1 MKLGVD
7 FLGIHMKSP
16 VIAASGTFGFGL
28 EYEEY
33 MDLNRI
39 GAISCKGLSLSP
51 WAGNEGVRIAET
63 SSGILNCIGLE
74 NPGVEYF
81 KINYLPRLKRYDV
94 PIICNVVGKDIEEYG
109 KVAKALSVDGVHALE
124 INISCPNVKHGGIS
138 FGTDPK
144 MAYEVTRVVKQNTN
158 LPVIMKLSP
167 NVTDIVSIAKAV
179 EEAGADAISL
189 INTLMGL
196 AIDAKT
202 RRPVLGNITGGL
214 SGPAI
219 KPIALYLVWK
229 VCQVVHVPV
238 CGLGGI
244 MTGKDVAEF
253 MIAGACTVQVGTAS
267 IASPDAIP
275 RITRELGVWCD
286 ENHVED
292 INDIIGTLQISVL

>member
-1 MKLGVD
+1 MKLDVD

-16 VIAASGTFGFGL
+16 VIAVSGTFGFGL

-33 MDLNRI
+33 MDLNRV

-229 VCQVVHVPV
+229 VCQAVHVPV

-292 INDIIGTLQISVL
+292 INDIIGTLQI

>member
-33 MDLNRI
+33 MDLNRV

-81 KINYLPRLKRYDV
+81 KINYLPRLKKYDV

-138 FGTDPK
+138 FGTDPQ

-202 RRPVLGNITGGL
+202 RKPVLGNVTGGL

-292 INDIIGTLQISVL
+292 INDIIGTLQI

>member
-33 MDLNRI
+33 MDLNRV

-138 FGTDPK
+138 FGTDPQ

-202 RRPVLGNITGGL
+202 RKPVLGNVTGGL

-292 INDIIGTLQISVL
+292 INDIIGTLQI

>member
-33 MDLNRI
+33 MDLKRV

-138 FGTDPK
+138 FGTDPQ

-202 RRPVLGNITGGL
+202 RKPVLGNVTGGL

-292 INDIIGTLQISVL
+292 INDIIGTLQI

>member
-33 MDLNRI
+33 MDLNRV

-286 ENHVED
+286 ENHVKD
-292 INDIIGTLQISVL
+292 INDIIGTLQI

>member
-33 MDLNRI
+33 MDLNRV

-81 KINYLPRLKRYDV
+81 KINYLPRLKKYDV

-138 FGTDPK
+138 FGTDPQ

-202 RRPVLGNITGGL
+202 RKPVLGNVTGGL

-286 ENHVED
+286 ENQVED
-292 INDIIGTLQISVL
+292 INDIIGTLQI

>member
-1 MKLGVD
+1 MKLDVD

-33 MDLNRI
+33 MDLNRV
-39 GAISCKGLSLSP
+39 GAISCKGLSLNP

-94 PIICNVVGKDIEEYG
+94 PVICNVVGKDIEEYG

-202 RRPVLGNITGGL
+202 RKPVLGNITGGL

-229 VCQVVHVPV
+229 VCQTVHVPV

-292 INDIIGTLQISVL
+292 INDIIGTLQI

>member
-33 MDLNRI
+33 MDLNRV

-219 KPIALYLVWK
+219 KPIALYLVRK
-229 VCQVVHVPV
+229 VCQAVHVPV

-292 INDIIGTLQISVL
+292 INDIIGTLQI

>member
-1 MKLGVD
+1 MKLDVD

-33 MDLNRI
+33 MDLNRV
-39 GAISCKGLSLSP
+39 GAISCKGLSLNP

-94 PIICNVVGKDIEEYG
+94 PVICNVVGKDIEEYG

-202 RRPVLGNITGGL
+202 RKPVLGNVTGGL

-292 INDIIGTLQISVL
+292 INDIIGTLQI

>member
-1 MKLGVD
+1 MKLDVD

-33 MDLNRI
+33 MDLNRV
-39 GAISCKGLSLSP
+39 GAISCKGLSLNP

-81 KINYLPRLKRYDV
+81 KINYLPRLKKYDV

-138 FGTDPK
+138 FGTDPQ

-202 RRPVLGNITGGL
+202 RKPVLGNVTGGL

-292 INDIIGTLQISVL
+292 INDIIGTLQI

>member
-1 MKLGVD
+1 MKLDVD

-33 MDLNRI
+33 MDLNRV

-138 FGTDPK
+138 FGTDPQ

-202 RRPVLGNITGGL
+202 RKPVLGNVTGGL

-253 MIAGACTVQVGTAS
+253 MIAGACTVQAGTAS
-267 IASPDAIP
+267 IAS
-275 RITRELGVWCD
+275 RKWKQR
-286 ENHVED
+286 
-292 INDIIGTLQISVL
+292 

>member
-1 MKLGVD
+1 MKLDVD

-33 MDLNRI
+33 MDLNLV

-138 FGTDPK
+138 FGTDSK

-202 RRPVLGNITGGL
+202 RKPVLGNITGGL

-292 INDIIGTLQISVL
+292 INDIIGTLQI

>member
-1 MKLGVD
+1 MKLDVD

-33 MDLNRI
+33 MDLNRV
-39 GAISCKGLSLSP
+39 GAISCKGLSLNP

-94 PIICNVVGKDIEEYG
+94 PVICNVVGKDIEEYG

-229 VCQVVHVPV
+229 VCQTVHVPV

-292 INDIIGTLQISVL
+292 INDIIGTLQI

>member
-1 MKLGVD
+1 MKLDVD

-33 MDLNRI
+33 MDLNRV

-202 RRPVLGNITGGL
+202 RRPVLGNVTGGL

-267 IASPDAIP
+267 IASPDAIS

-292 INDIIGTLQISVL
+292 INDIIGTLQI